1 MINVQLPLR
10 SIKYYQG
17 VVAGSWI
24 LCFDWI
30 EQCLNKN
37 ALVSENKYEVL
48 GDKKANGGCK
58 KSRQLRQNK
67 NDNGLF
73 SNIICVLADEFLLP
87 GLYDNLK
94 SMFRMGG
101 ADVKKMFPFQ
111 WLKDINKYK
120 KEQFEMKKKIMI
132 FVYDKEGKK
141 K

>member
-37 ALVSENKYEVL
+37 TLVSENKYQVL
-48 GDKKANGGCK
+48 GDKKGNGGCMYK
-58 KSRQLRQNK
+58 QSRD
-67 NDNGLF
+67 DNGLF
-73 SNIICVLADEFLLP
+73 NNIICVLADEFPDP
-87 GLYDNLK
+87 GLHDGLT
-94 SMFRMGG
+94 SMFTMGG
-101 ADVKKMFPFQ
+101 ADVKKMFPYQ